1 MCSWQ
6 WAVAY
11 PDMMDKI
18 IPCDRHTETS
28 GLYGSFSPLQHGI
41 RVAQLDPL
49 WNNGNYYDQ
58 EKQPTESLALAMQ
71 MMNVAAF
78 HAGFFERVYPRETMK
93 DQENLE
99 SVTGQT
105 TFEKALNAVVMQSVP
120 YTDLNHWI
128 YTCRMCIN
136 YDVSRPYGGDLDKA
150 LSRIRAKVLAVPCR
164 QDALHPWEFITW
176 VTNRINTLG
185 GNAESYILD
194 SDYGHMAGI
203 LRTDLFAEKVREFLD
218 N

>member
-1 MCSWQ
+1 
-6 WAVAY
+6 
-11 PDMMDKI
+11 
-18 IPCDRHTETS
+18 
-28 GLYGSFSPLQHGI
+28 
-41 RVAQLDPL
+41 
-49 WNNGNYYDQ
+49 
-58 EKQPTESLALAMQ
+58 
-71 MMNVAAF
+71 
-78 HAGFFERVYPRETMK
+78 
-93 DQENLE
+93 
-99 SVTGQT
+99 
-105 TFEKALNAVVMQSVP
+105 MQSVP

-176 VTNRINTLG
+176 VTDRINTLG
-185 GNAESYILD
+185 GNTESYILD